1 MATNN
6 EPLNIINNEDRHR
19 FEAHIGGQTAV
30 LEYTLATGLVV
41 YNHTKVPKNL
51 EGQGIATQLAHT
63 ALEYAKSNDL
73 QIMPLCPYV
82 ATYIRRHPEYKALL
96 RAGFNV

>member
-6 EPLNIINNEDRHR
+6 EPLNITNNEARHR
-19 FEAHIGGQTAV
+19 FEARVDEQTAV
-30 LEYTLATGLVV
+30 LEYTLATGLIV
-41 YNHTKVPKNL
+41 YNHTEVPKNL
-51 EGQGIATQLAHT
+51 EGQGIATQLAHA

-73 QIMPLCPYV
+73 KIMPLCPYV
-82 ATYIRRHPEYKALL
+82 ASYIRRHPEYKTLL